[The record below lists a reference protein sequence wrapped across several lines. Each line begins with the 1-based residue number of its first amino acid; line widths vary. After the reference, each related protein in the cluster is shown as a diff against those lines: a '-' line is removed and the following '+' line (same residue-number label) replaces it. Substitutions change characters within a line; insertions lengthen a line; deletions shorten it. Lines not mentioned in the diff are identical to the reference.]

1 MVIPLGTKIWAGV
14 IPLGTNPC
22 IGVIPLGT
30 GKPPRITQ
38 ACGNKRFTAYD
49 DSGVQGIP
57 EAQPGPERPLT
68 GASQGNG
75 CLAARSS
82 FLGDPE
88 VLSRPLARDGLS
100 PGDAS
105 GGTGGISGTMARRWP
120 PAQTCRGRARI
131 AKTRPRWRRSQGS
144 PCLRPRCGLLAFFPS
159 NLVVSPPPKQR
170 RLVALHPW
178 GFLRAIGPAVA
189 TRPPARSP
197 VLRARGS
204 GRPEPSSSST
214 PARPA

>member
-1 MVIPLGTKIWAGV
+1 MRFQR
-14 IPLGTNPC
+14 
-22 IGVIPLGT
+22 
-30 GKPPRITQ
+30 GKLPRITQ

-49 DSGVQGIP
+49 DSEGGGNTRSPTRPGKAADGGIP
-57 EAQPGPERPLT
+57 RERV
-68 GASQGNG
+68 

-100 PGDAS
+100 PGVAS
-105 GGTGGISGTMARRWP
+105 WRTGGISGTMARRWP

-144 PCLRPRCGLLAFFPS
+144 PCLRPRCGLSAFFPS
-159 NLVVSPPPKQR
+159 NSVVSPPPKQR

-204 GRPEPSSSST
+204 GRPEPLSSST
-214 PARPA
+214 PAKPA

>member
-1 MVIPLGTKIWAGV
+1 MRRRAECVVVNMRRRAECV
-14 IPLGTNPC
+14 VVNMR
-22 IGVIPLGT
+22 
-30 GKPPRITQ
+30 GKLPGFTQ
-38 ACGNKRFTAYD
+38 ACGNRRFTRSE
-49 DSGVQGIP
+49 DSGAWGDTRSP
-57 EAQPGPERPLT
+57 TRRGKDAAGGTPERVPEP
-68 GASQGNG
+68 
-75 CLAARSS
+75 RSS
-82 FLGDPE
+82 LLGAPE

-144 PCLRPRCGLLAFFPS
+144 PCLRPRCGLSAFFPS
-159 NLVVSPPPKQR
+159 NSVVSPPPKQR
-170 RLVALHPW
+170 RLVALHSW
-178 GFLRAIGPAVA
+178 VFLRAIGPAVA

-197 VLRARGS
+197 VLRARVS
-204 GRPEPSSSST
+204 GGPEPSSSSD